1 MKKCDDRSKRFVEA
15 EDEESGMHKKKA
27 AEKKGVEGK
36 RKDVRGESS
45 WKTKESKEQE
55 K

>member
-1 MKKCDDRSKRFVEA
+1 MTRSKRFVEA

-36 RKDVRGESS
+36 SVRSF
-45 WKTKESKEQE
+45 WLLWLLFDDDNDC
-55 K
+55 